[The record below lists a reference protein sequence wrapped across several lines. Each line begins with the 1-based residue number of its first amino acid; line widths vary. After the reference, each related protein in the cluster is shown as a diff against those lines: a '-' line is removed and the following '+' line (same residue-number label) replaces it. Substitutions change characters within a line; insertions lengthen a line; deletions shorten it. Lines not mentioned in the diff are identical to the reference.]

1 MTDTAPQIGEVVT
14 AAAKAMAAIRKVG
27 KEGRNEHDKYNFASI
42 DDFLAMVN
50 PVCADAGLIFPMQ
63 EDGIEDFT
71 RKGKFGDSSWMRVR
85 WQITVMHISGQSLP
99 PVLRTVEVLRNGA
112 QAYGSAQSYA
122 LKQFLRSFL
131 LIPTG
136 DKDDADLQPTAEGT
150 IEPAR
155 RPEPS
160 RQAPQNNDAVDR
172 AIDYIS
178 AAVDIADLQASW
190 GNLPANVKADARVIA
205 AKDKAKRDLTLPA
218 AAAQAANPDL
228 GNDAT
233 KSRLDLD
240 GDLIPY

>member
-1 MTDTAPQIGEVVT
+1 MTGQAPPIGEVVT
-14 AAAKAMAAIRKVG
+14 SAAKAMAAIRKVG

-50 PVCADAGLIFPMQ
+50 PVCAEAGLIFPMQ

-71 RKGKFGDSSWMRVR
+71 RKGKFGESAWMRVR

-136 DKDDADLQPTAEGT
+136 DKDDAELQATTEGT
-150 IEPAR
+150 IEPSR
-155 RPEPS
+155 RAEPR
-160 RQAPQNNDAVDR
+160 RQSPQNDDAVDR

-190 GNLPANVKADARVIA
+190 GNLPAAVKADARVIA
-205 AKDKAKRDLTLPA
+205 AKDAAKISLTPA
-218 AAAQAANPDL
+218 QVATPNADL
-228 GNDAT
+228 G
-233 KSRLDLD
+233 SD
-240 GDLIPY
+240 GIPY